1 MVIFKKIYNIIFPIL
16 CLFIIFKF
24 PIQSIN
30 GAKSGLLLWY
40 STIIPTLLP
49 FIIISKIIVNSDS
62 IKIFSYPFK
71 ILKKKFPTFNENIP
85 FAIIMGIMCGY
96 PMEAKLLNDMNKNNL
111 IDNKN
116 AQILLCL
123 FNNASPMF
131 IFGYVYGVYL
141 KNILSISTIIL
152 LIYIPIV
159 IYGVFLF
166 VASHIFK
173 NNKISATSIDNIN
186 NQAKEISINDIFM
199 DAVNTIVMIG
209 IYMMLFSIASNI
221 LIKITDSN
229 IICSAC
235 SSILEITLGID
246 TIWNLDILLNIKTA
260 LILAITAFGG
270 ISSIAQTKC
279 VLSNTELSINRYI
292 ISKIILSCMTYIST
306 IIYLNL
312 FV

>member
-1 MVIFKKIYNIIFPIL
+1 MKDFKKFFNIIFPVL

-24 PIQSIN
+24 PLQAIN

-49 FIIISKIIVNSDS
+49 FIIISKIIVSSDS

-71 ILKKKFPTFNENIP
+71 IIKKVFPNFNENIP
-85 FAIIMGIMCGY
+85 FAIIIGIMCGY
-96 PMEAKLLNDMNKNNL
+96 PMEAKLLNDMNRNNL

-141 KNILSISTIIL
+141 KNVLSIYTIII
-152 LIYIPIV
+152 LIYIPI
-159 IYGVFLF
+159 ILYGVFLLIISKLF
-166 VASHIFK
+166 DSTTINATSLD
-173 NNKISATSIDNIN
+173 NISATKKLSLN
-186 NQAKEISINDIFM
+186 EVFM

-229 IICSAC
+229 TIYSAC

-246 TIWNLDILLNIKTA
+246 TLWNLDILLNIKIA
-260 LILAITAFGG
+260 LILAVTSFGG
-270 ISSIAQTKC
+270 LSSIAQTKC
-279 VLSNTELSINRYI
+279 VLPNTELSINKYI
-292 ISKIILSCMTYIST
+292 ISKCILACLTYIFT
-306 IIYLNL
+306 MLYLL
-312 FV
+312 V